1 MRTTVNLRPRRPFV
15 PAAVAVAVAMLLAGC
30 ASKERAQNTVFDFG
44 PPVPGA
50 QAAANAA
57 ALPPAIVVMDATGPT
72 ALDTERMFYRLNYA
86 DALQART
93 YASARWSA
101 TPLNLVTARMKAR
114 LAQSGMKVLSAT
126 DAASG
131 VPILRIEI
139 DDFVHAFAGAS
150 QSSGQVMLRASIFLE
165 HRLVD
170 QRSFTR
176 SAPAPS
182 NDAAGGARALA
193 DGADLVAADIVAWL
207 ASLQGR
213 MTPIVPATAP
223 QPLLRR

>member
-1 MRTTVNLRPRRPFV
+1 MRTTVNLRSHRLLSAGAL
-15 PAAVAVAVAMLLAGC
+15 AAAFLLTGC

-44 PPVPGA
+44 APVPA
-50 QAAANAA
+50 SQAPANAG
-57 ALPPAIVVMDATGPT
+57 LPPAIVVMDATGPS

-101 TPLNLVTARMKAR
+101 TPLDLVTARMKAR
-114 LAQSGMKVLSAT
+114 LAQAGMKVLSAT
-126 DAASG
+126 DAANG

-139 DDFVHAFAGAS
+139 DDFVHAFASAS
-150 QSSGQVMLRASIFLE
+150 QSTGQVMLRASVFND

-176 SAPAPS
+176 SAPAPG

-193 DGADLVAADIVAWL
+193 DGTDLVAADIVAWL

-213 MTPIVPATAP
+213 MPPPAPASP
-223 QPLLRR
+223 AQPLLRR

>member
-1 MRTTVNLRPRRPFV
+1 MRITVNQRSRRLFA
-15 PAAVAVAVAMLLAGC
+15 PAAVAVALLLSGC
-30 ASKERAQNTVFDFG
+30 ASSERAQNTVYDFG
-44 PPVPGA
+44 APLPTAAA
-50 QAAANAA
+50 QAPAVA
-57 ALPPAIVVMDATGPT
+57 ALPSAIVVMDATGPS

-93 YASARWSA
+93 YANARWSA

-139 DDFVHAFAGAS
+139 DDFVHAFASAG
-150 QSSGQVMLRASIFLE
+150 QSSGQVMLRASVFAD

-170 QRSFTR
+170 QRSFNR
-176 SAPAPS
+176 SAPAPG

-207 ASLQGR
+207 AALQPR
-213 MTPIVPATAP
+213 MTSPAPAP
-223 QPLLRR
+223 TLPRR